1 MLIKPLTISSCGSV
15 VDPSLGN
22 EEESFWNA
30 HGWESPLI
38 TEFIIYYLIHKLN
51 QTIHSCGNYQD
62 LLSAFCKIYIF
73 SIVKDGLNLI
83 QFNVSLYWHGLN
95 IVSLWVLQYFTYNA
109 LQSHNCFFVVFWLDG
124 SNCQTSYGI
133 WDYLNHFGS
142 VESSVMLKRREM
154 RIPKG
159 VLISNQLEKV

>member
-83 QFNVSLYWHGLN
+83 QFKVSLYDMAWTLLVFGYCNTLL
-95 IVSLWVLQYFTYNA
+95 IMPFSLITVFL
-109 LQSHNCFFVVFWLDG
+109 LFFVFWLDG
-124 SNCQTSYGI
+124 GNCQTSYGI

-142 VESSVMLKRREM
+142 VESSVMLNRRGFQ
-154 RIPKG
+154 RG
-159 VLISNQLEKV
+159 S